1 MNTGQMLLVLAGMML
16 LSTIALSVNSTLLQ
30 SDQVAIEA
38 QAGMVAV
45 TLCRDRLE
53 EALAAGFDS
62 VAIGISAAAETTSFA
77 AYACTTQVDYVTAAS
92 PNQAVVG
99 PTPLKRVRVS
109 AASPY
114 LSGAVTLNAI
124 VGER

>member
-1 MNTGQMLLVLAGMML
+1 MNTGQMMLVVAGMML

-30 SDQVAIEA
+30 SDQVSIEA

-53 EALAAGFDS
+53 EELAAGFDS
-62 VAIGISAAAETTSFA
+62 VAVGVSAAAETTSFA
-77 AYACTTQVDYVTAAS
+77 AYACTTRVDYVTALA
-92 PNQAVVG
+92 PDQAVAG

-114 LSGAVTLNAI
+114 LSGTVTLSTI

>member
-1 MNTGQMLLVLAGMML
+1 MNTGQMMLVVAGMIL
-16 LSTIALSVNSTLLQ
+16 LSTISLSVNSTLLQ

-45 TLCRDRLE
+45 ALCRGRLE
-53 EALAAGFDS
+53 GTLAAGFDS
-62 VAIGISAAAETTSFA
+62 VAIGVSAAAETTSFA
-77 AYACTTQVDYVTAAS
+77 VFACTTRVDYVRAAS
-92 PNQAVVG
+92 PDQAVAG
-99 PTPLKRVRVS
+99 LTPLKRVRVS

-114 LSGAVTLNAI
+114 LSGTVTLSAI

>member
-1 MNTGQMLLVLAGMML
+1 MNTGQMMLVVAGMVL
-16 LSTIALSVNSTLLQ
+16 LSTISLSVNSTLLQ

-38 QAGMVAV
+38 QAGMVALA
-45 TLCRDRLE
+45 LCRGRLE
-53 EALAAGFDS
+53 EELAAGFDS
-62 VAIGISAAAETTSFA
+62 VAIGVSAAAETTSFA
-77 AYACTTQVDYVTAAS
+77 VYACTTRVDYVSAAA
-92 PNQAVVG
+92 PDQAVAG

-114 LSGAVTLNAI
+114 LSGVITLNAI